1 MGKQSRK
8 KRQLSSTDD
17 LVLKQMVDKPVVTSN
32 IRVFDKMA
40 TELSPYM
47 TEMEVDQVVS
57 FMLEIQHSKWDIN
70 PTVEDSKTQLQL
82 ILGSDRFA
90 EICRQWNSKNQK
102 WLTVFGT
109 RKYRHK
115 TDKTYWDGLD
125 EQDNPED
132 YEIVYI

>member
-1 MGKQSRK
+1 MGKAKKK
-8 KRQLSSTDD
+8 KRQLYSTND
-17 LVLKQMVDKPVVTSN
+17 LELKSLVDKPITTSN
-32 IRVFDKMA
+32 IRVFDKMC

-47 TEMEVDQVVS
+47 TEFEVDQVVS

-90 EICRQWNSKNQK
+90 EICKQWNSKNQK

-109 RKYRHK
+109 KKYKHK
-115 TDKTYWDGLD
+115 VDKTYWDGLD
-125 EQDNPED
+125 DTDNPED
-132 YEIVYI
+132 YEVVYI